1 MGASRSQEVNVRYP
15 EFNAALAQSI
25 IADAI
30 KKQQDVTTQLQQQ
43 SQSYKQM
50 SQQAQSELESTFGRT
65 GAQALQD
72 YEKEFL
78 TGIPAIKTEYEA
90 KQKKGPELLSSDSY
104 SQLTESLRGSGK
116 EYTTA
121 MRGATDEAST
131 RLYQALAAP
140 IAGFEAV
147 ANKPAFNKLYDPR
160 FMSLAQKP
168 PTVQSD
174 VDSFKSLYT
183 YNV

>member
-1 MGASRSQEVNVRYP
+1 MGASRSQNVNVNYP
-15 EFNAALAQSI
+15 AFNAPLANTILS
-25 IADAI
+25 DAI
-30 KKQQDVTTQLQQQ
+30 QRQQEVTNQLRQRGEE
-43 SQSYKQM
+43 YKQM
-50 SQQAQSELESTFGRT
+50 GQQAQSELERTFGRS
-65 GAQALQD
+65 GSEALQK

-78 TGIPAIKTEYEA
+78 TGIPAIQKEYEQ
-90 KQKKGPELLSSDSY
+90 KQKQGPGLLSSDSY
-104 SQLTESLRGSGK
+104 SQLANTLRGTGQ

-121 MRGATDEAST
+121 MRGATNEAAT

-140 IAGFEAV
+140 VAGFEAV
-147 ANKPAFNKLYDPR
+147 ANKPAFNKLYDPV
-160 FMSLAQKP
+160 FMSLATKP